1 MRSGYDVSTFPQHL
15 LVPFAIQIAM
25 RKVMRKFM
33 HCIGMTSNAIEI
45 EINDLL
51 LVLIVAGMVSP
62 LVDTDVG
69 RLLFELVRGH
79 F

>member
-1 MRSGYDVSTFPQHL
+1 
-15 LVPFAIQIAM
+15 
-25 RKVMRKFM
+25 MRKFM

-45 EINDLL
+45 EINNDLL

>member
-1 MRSGYDVSTFPQHL
+1 
-15 LVPFAIQIAM
+15 
-25 RKVMRKFM
+25 MRKFM

-69 RLLFELVRGH
+69 RLPFELVRGH